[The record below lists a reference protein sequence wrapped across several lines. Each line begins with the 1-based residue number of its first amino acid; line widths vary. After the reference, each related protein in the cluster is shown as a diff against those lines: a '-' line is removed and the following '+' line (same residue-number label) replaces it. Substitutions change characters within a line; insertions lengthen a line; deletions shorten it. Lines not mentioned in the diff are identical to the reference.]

1 MKKYDI
7 DGKIMCLKE
16 IAEYLGMSRQSLYNN
31 MKKFSLEEIVD
42 RNKKIKINTEVD
54 KNINFYKS
62 VINKVN
68 ILLDSYIKN
77 WYKGEFCLKDLEY
90 IKELL
95 NIKDL

>member
-16 IAEYLGMSRQSLYNN
+16 VAEYLGMSRQSLYNN
-31 MKKFSLEEIVD
+31 MKKFSLEEIVN
-42 RNKKIKINTEVD
+42 RNRKIKIDIEVAENT
-54 KNINFYKS
+54 NFYKS
-62 VINKVN
+62 VINKVD

>member
-42 RNKKIKINTEVD
+42 RNKKIKINTVVD

>member
-42 RNKKIKINTEVD
+42 KNKKIKINTEVD